1 MIEMHEQLF
10 CFNAIQYIYICV
22 CLKFWIHQTCNFDN
36 QPLLLA
42 FQQLMPKN
50 SALNLLFLCQR
61 NLYFARSTMLQC
73 TYFKHPSSINKD
85 KMLQTNCVKCL
96 YLFKSSSLSLINQFK
111 QFYTFFLFLKRK
123 KQKKVSP
130 IYIYIYNVIIT

>member
-1 MIEMHEQLF
+1 MIEMHDQLF

-50 SALNLLFLCQR
+50 SALNHYASLPLSKKSLFCSQHHVAMHV
-61 NLYFARSTMLQC
+61 FQAS
-73 TYFKHPSSINKD
+73 
-85 KMLQTNCVKCL
+85 V
-96 YLFKSSSLSLINQFK
+96 
-111 QFYTFFLFLKRK
+111 
-123 KQKKVSP
+123 
-130 IYIYIYNVIIT
+130 